1 MKHVVIK
8 TRKVVLQCVC
18 VCLCMK
24 NPHGNTYDIFG

>member
-8 TRKVVLQCVC
+8 SRKVVMHS
-18 VCLCMK
+18 VCLCVK